1 MLGKVCQPSSAFAS
15 GTARRSEAEREGPG
29 PASCAPEGFAER
41 QRRHRA
47 ERRGP
52 QVPFGSSST
61 AREQPRGS
69 PELGPGY
76 YDLDVPLETS
86 QRRSPSAAFGT
97 QQHRFDRSR
106 SRSETPGPGDY
117 SQFKGANAWEDASTA
132 APSGVSSTTPPLAF
146 GTRQDRACAMTGT
159 PTVEERE
166 LDLLPVD
173 PLGRLNSLT
182 RRALRRAHE
191 GRQGCSVSPGAPAP
205 GDYDPMPC
213 SGQLWRMPPE
223 EEVFSSTEP
232 RFRRDVMETTS
243 LSPGPAFYSPVPQSP
258 TPPCCDF
265 SSSNVMRFLESP
277 SFDIEA
283 ESGPE
288 PELIVEGL
296 MPRQRYLSH
305 GNGRPISLIG
315 RADTR

>member
-1 MLGKVCQPSSAFAS
+1 MRLSEKALDLPAVHPRASRNGK
-15 GTARRSEAEREGPG
+15 G
-29 PASCAPEGFAER
+29 
-41 QRRHRA
+41 RHRA
-47 ERRGP
+47 ERREP

-86 QRRSPSAAFGT
+86 QRRSPSPAFGT
-97 QQHRFDRSR
+97 QQHRFYGSR

-205 GDYDPMPC
+205 GDYDPMPP

-243 LSPGPAFYSPVPQSP
+243 LSPGW
-258 TPPCCDF
+258 
-265 SSSNVMRFLESP
+265 FLESP